1 MNIFSS
7 ESNNLDYL
15 FCILAAEEK
24 IVELLIKGGADVNLL
39 DRQERTPLNLNS
51 QFGNENITEMLLEK
65 GARDKDDALVEAASH
80 GM

>member
-7 ESNNLDYL
+7 ELNNLDYL

-65 GARDKDDALVEAASH
+65 GARDKDDALVEAASY

>member
-1 MNIFSS
+1 M
-7 ESNNLDYL
+7 
-15 FCILAAEEK
+15 
-24 IVELLIKGGADVNLL
+24 ELLIKGGADVNLL